1 MSFGRLVLVTL
12 LLLAIA
18 GLLAA
23 MFVPLPRTVRCEYE
37 LVPAG
42 KFAVVAPYAGTLL
55 EVADAGAVEDD
66 AVLARYDLS
75 KLEQRR
81 VEIEAEREALVK
93 KLEGEP
99 IPPEL
104 LEAVARAEAN
114 VKQARED
121 LSKASKKM
129 KPYAKAVLGGRE
141 LELAKAKEAAL
152 PIPSAQLEEPLAKLN
167 AQLAEISEQLAA
179 STIDA
184 PHAGAFSPSV
194 KAGDTVTPKQ
204 LIGELID
211 SSTLL
216 ARVKLPDGEVAKKDR
231 LLTLIFPLARKT
243 YALTEDGK
251 EGFVAVEV
259 INSDGALKAGAKGT
273 AELEGEQRPYIAP

>member
-1 MSFGRLVLVTL
+1 MSLGRLVLVTL
-12 LLLAIA
+12 LLLVIA
-18 GLLAA
+18 GLLGA

-42 KFAVVAPYAGTLL
+42 KFAVSAPYAGTLL

-81 VEIEAEREALVK
+81 VEIEAERQALVQ
-93 KLEGEP
+93 KLEHEP

-104 LEAVARAEAN
+104 LEAVTKAEEN
-114 VKQARED
+114 VKRARED
-121 LSKASKKM
+121 LAKASKKM
-129 KPYAKAVLGGRE
+129 KPYMTAVLGGRE
-141 LELAKAKEAAL
+141 LELAKAKDAAR
-152 PIPSAQLEEPLAKLN
+152 PIPNAQLEEPLAKLN
-167 AQLAEISEQLAA
+167 AELAQLSEQLAA

-194 KAGDTVTPKQ
+194 KAEDTVTAKQ
-204 LIGELID
+204 VIGELID

-216 ARVKLPDGEVAKKDR
+216 ARVKLPDGEVAKKSR
-231 LLTLIFPLARKT
+231 LITLIFPLARKT
-243 YALTEDGK
+243 YALTEDGRD
-251 EGFVAVEV
+251 GFVSVEV
-259 INSDGALKAGAKGT
+259 INSDGALKAGAKGV